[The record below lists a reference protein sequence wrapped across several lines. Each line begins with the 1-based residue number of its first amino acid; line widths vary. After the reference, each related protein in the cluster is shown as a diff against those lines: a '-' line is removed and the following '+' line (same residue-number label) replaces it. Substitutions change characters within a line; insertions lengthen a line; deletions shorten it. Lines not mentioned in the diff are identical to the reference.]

1 MIASAATADVLVLV
15 PQGDGELAAGAAVRY
30 LRLGA

>member
-15 PQGDGELAAGAAVRY
+15 PGGDGELSAGAPVSY
-30 LRLGA
+30 LAL